1 MQTASESVPARS
13 SLLPARPRRRRPA
26 KSKYLGRTAGEGKI
40 LRWFA
45 IVLVSGKGHGDFMPL
60 CFSLLGRGEQT
71 ELMQLRAALE
81 LLAPV
86 PHPQLGPAGFQPCPH
101 TGAEEP
107 ASPLALPNVELVPRP
122 QAGLALA
129 VQPPGV
135 SGAGGRLGGAAASFV
150 PFRAASQKESVL

>member
-1 MQTASESVPARS
+1 MVTR
-13 SLLPARPRRRRPA
+13 
-26 KSKYLGRTAGEGKI
+26 
-40 LRWFA
+40 
-45 IVLVSGKGHGDFMPL
+45 
-60 CFSLLGRGEQT
+60 LLGRGEQT

-150 PFRAASQKESVL
+150 PFRAASQKESFL